1 VNPRGRRRAPRSRL
15 PEVLALIVLALLA
28 VGYIWYVS
36 L

>member
-1 VNPRGRRRAPRSRL
+1 VSPRGKRRAPRSRL

-28 VGYIWYVS
+28 VAYIWYTT